1 MNWPEG
7 IYVAEVGPEVLER
20 RELDATSLEID
31 RELFSADA
39 VLRTAYKFT
48 DRWFIFLQTHVT
60 RGHRWLVVL
69 KPKPT
74 APSITEDVVG
84 EFANELIDQ
93 QLRLQLERQFGDVR
107 TLIVAQAFAEGNL
120 LDPGREADDYKADPL
135 GIGRLRP

>member
-7 IYVAEVGPEVLER
+7 IHVAEGRPEVSER
-20 RELDATSLEID
+20 HERETASLEID

-48 DRWFIFLQTHVT
+48 DLWFIFLQTHVT
-60 RGHRWLVVL
+60 RGNRWLVVL

-74 APSITEDVVG
+74 AASTTVDVVG

-120 LDPGREADDYKADPL
+120 LDPGRAADDYQADPL